1 MSRLAPPTVK
11 DPNDG
16 SLLSGGKIGGSNGAG
31 FGAFAAGGEKGRWG
45 AMTGAGF
52 GACGLAGGTAGAG
65 ENGTDKGDALCA
77 AAAARGFRLAAIW
90 AMLQR
95 SRGSR
100 SSACCAICRN
110 GWGRDSGTE
119 GREGD
124 PPGTRCIS
132 TSITMT
138 PSDHTS

>member
-16 SLLSGGKIGGSNGAG
+16 SLLSGGKIGGSYGAG
-31 FGAFAAGGEKGRWG
+31 GGGFVAGGGDNATERG
-45 AMTGAGF
+45 A
-52 GACGLAGGTAGAG
+52 
-65 ENGTDKGDALCA
+65 ALGA

-119 GREGD
+119 GREGA

-138 PSDHTS
+138 PSDHTSLAAVSA